1 MEKNSHDIFFLTII
15 KLSAHVIA
23 CVSEDMWRLV
33 KRNFKENRVVY
44 FNVVVV
50 FIVYRRGLTQQRKS
64 YCLLEWAWA

>member
-33 KRNFKENRVVY
+33 KRNFKENRVV
-44 FNVVVV
+44 
-50 FIVYRRGLTQQRKS
+50 
-64 YCLLEWAWA
+64 